1 MAKKISEDTQ
11 VTLDL
16 KTIGFVA
23 TGIGTVVAMW
33 FALQGD
39 IAEAKELP
47 LPIVPEVFEQE
58 FRMKDEAIR
67 RAVMETNEDVKR
79 LEEQLKVIDARLYD
93 LQNR

>member
-16 KTIGFVA
+16 KTIGIVA

>member
-1 MAKKISEDTQ
+1 MAKRISEDTQ

-16 KTIGFVA
+16 KTIGLVA